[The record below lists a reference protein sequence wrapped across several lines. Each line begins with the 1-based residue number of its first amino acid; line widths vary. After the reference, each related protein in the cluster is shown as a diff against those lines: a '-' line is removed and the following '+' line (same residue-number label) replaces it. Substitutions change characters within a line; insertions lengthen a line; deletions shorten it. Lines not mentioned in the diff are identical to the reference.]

1 MLISGK
7 VTLKCWQKACND
19 EYCFQLEV
27 LKVIRIQISKII
39 LTRYFILHPELVL
52 KFEFL
57 DIMGIYRRELH
68 IKIEI
73 QHLACGIYPY
83 NGFKCR

>member
-27 LKVIRIQISKII
+27 FKSNPYSNFKNYPNKVSH
-39 LTRYFILHPELVL
+39 TVP
-52 KFEFL
+52 
-57 DIMGIYRRELH
+57 
-68 IKIEI
+68 
-73 QHLACGIYPY
+73 
-83 NGFKCR
+83 